1 MMSVIFSS
9 HNGGAVLP
17 KMLEGLTRA
26 GAPAG
31 GWKLVAIDNASTD
44 NTRSILDSY
53 KDKLPLTV
61 LSEPVPSKN
70 RSLNRGLQSAE
81 GDFYVFC
88 DDDVIV
94 QEDWLVKWRAAADLH
109 PEFELFAGSTVPHWP
124 SDAPKLR
131 MKDMVIS
138 IAFGTNEQ
146 QQGGPCD
153 SRCMFGTNMAIRA
166 AVFETGVRFN
176 ENMGPN
182 GSLAYPMGSETEF
195 ALRLAA
201 LGYKCWFADDA
212 RVRHIIRPKQM
223 QIPAILLRG
232 YRWGRGQAHMRE
244 EHHYSPSRLS
254 RKNHLRW
261 ALYPLLMPFFDPD
274 EAWARQWEWVADQ
287 GYEDGWRECRGL
299 APKWLQKQGP
309 RLAHRF
315 RR

>member
-1 MMSVIFSS
+1 MSVIFSS

-17 KMLEGLTRA
+17 KTLESLEQATV
-26 GAPAG
+26 PAG
-31 GWKLVAIDNASTD
+31 GWKLIAVNNASTD
-44 NTRSILDSY
+44 DTAALLASY
-53 KDKLPLTV
+53 QGRLPLTV
-61 LSEPVPSKN
+61 LDERVPSKN
-70 RSLNRGLQSAE
+70 RSLNRGLECAE

-94 QEDWLVKWRAAADLH
+94 AQDWLVKWREAADLH
-109 PEFELFAGSTVPHWP
+109 PQFELFAGSTIPHWP
-124 SDAPKLR
+124 YEPPKWN

-166 AVFETGVRFN
+166 SVFQTGVRFN
-176 ENMGPN
+176 AKIGPD

-195 ALRLAA
+195 ALRLAE

-232 YRWGRGQAHMRE
+232 YRWGRGQAHMKE
-244 EHHYSPSRLS
+244 GHTYPPGILS
-254 RKNHLRW
+254 RKNHLRR
-261 ALYPLLMPFFDPD
+261 ALYPFLMLFYGPD

-287 GYEDGWRECRGL
+287 GYEDGWRETQGL
-299 APKWLQKQGP
+299 APRWLGKGRGP
-309 RLAHRF
+309 HIARRF
-315 RR
+315 RH

>member
-1 MMSVIFSS
+1 MMSVIFAS

-17 KMLEGLTRA
+17 KMLESLARA
-26 GAPAG
+26 ETPAG
-31 GWKLVAIDNASTD
+31 GWKLVAVDNASTD
-44 NTRSILDSY
+44 DTRSILESY
-53 KDKLPLTV
+53 RDRLPLAI
-61 LSEPVPSKN
+61 LNEPVPSKN
-70 RSLNRGLQSAE
+70 RSLNRGLEIAE

-94 QEDWLVKWRAAADLH
+94 QDDWLVKWRAAADGH

-124 SDAPKLR
+124 TDAPKLR

-166 AVFETGVRFN
+166 SVFQTGVRFN
-176 ENMGPN
+176 ENIGPN

-287 GYEDGWRECRGL
+287 GYEDGWRECQGL

-309 RLAHRF
+309 RLARRF

>member
-17 KMLEGLTRA
+17 RMLESLA
-26 GAPAG
+26 HAKAPVG
-31 GWKLVAIDNASTD
+31 GWKLIAIDNASTD
-44 NTRSILDSY
+44 DTRSILESY
-53 KDKLPLTV
+53 RDKLPLTIV
-61 LSEPVPSKN
+61 SEPVPSKN
-70 RSLNRGLQSAE
+70 RSLNRGLEIAE

-94 QEDWLVKWRAAADLH
+94 QEDWLVNWRAAADLH

-166 AVFETGVRFN
+166 SVFETGVRFN
-176 ENMGPN
+176 ENIGPN

-287 GYEDGWRECRGL
+287 GYEDGWRECQGL

-315 RR
+315 RQ

>member
-17 KMLEGLTRA
+17 KMLESLTRA
-26 GAPAG
+26 EAPVG
-31 GWKLVAIDNASTD
+31 GWKLIAIDNASTD
-44 NTRSILDSY
+44 DTRSILESY
-53 KDKLPLTV
+53 RDGLPLTI

-70 RSLNRGLQSAE
+70 RSLNRGLEIVE

-94 QEDWLVKWRAAADLH
+94 QEDWLVKWRAAADDH

-146 QQGGPCD
+146 QKGGPCD

-166 AVFETGVRFN
+166 LVFGTGVRFN
-176 ENMGPN
+176 ENIGPN

-261 ALYPLLMPFFDPD
+261 ALYPLLMPIFDPD

-309 RLAHRF
+309 RLARRF

>member
-17 KMLEGLTRA
+17 KMLESLTRA
-26 GAPAG
+26 EAPAG
-31 GWKLVAIDNASTD
+31 GWKLIAVDNASTD

-53 KDKLPLTV
+53 RGSLPLTV

-70 RSLNRGLQSAE
+70 RSLNRALEIAE

-94 QEDWLVKWRAAADLH
+94 REDWLAKWRAAADLH
-109 PEFELFAGSTVPHWP
+109 SEFELFAGSTVPHWP

-166 AVFETGVRFN
+166 AVFQTGVRFN
-176 ENMGPN
+176 ENIGPN

-232 YRWGRGQAHMRE
+232 YRWGRGQAHMHE
-244 EHHYSPSRLS
+244 AHHYPPGLLS

-261 ALYPLLMPFFDPD
+261 ALYPLLMPFYDPD

-287 GYEDGWRECRGL
+287 GYEDGWRECQGL